1 MKQYL
6 YFVILIVAM
15 LMLVLNGCM
24 VYSTLQDAK
33 TLEPGEVILGGGAAF
48 PIDNQKVGVFPE
60 IAGRVGIVK
69 KFDAGI
75 KYSAPQLIFIDGKY
89 QILDGSVY
97 LSADLGWS
105 YFSYNEDHG
114 LKDKGTTT
122 AWYPMLIVGQDHWYA
137 AVKKVY
143 FMTEGEF
150 EFFGSQ
156 SFEGAGWL
164 TTNITLGG
172 ILGSSFR
179 VIPEIN
185 IIIPRNGSTL
195 LVPALGFQFKL

>member
-6 YFVILIVAM
+6 YFVILMITM
-15 LMLVLNGCM
+15 LLLILNGCM
-24 VYSTLQDAK
+24 VYSTLQSAK
-33 TLEPGEVILGGGAAF
+33 ALDPGEVILGGAAAF
-48 PIDNQKVGVFPE
+48 PIDNQKVGFFPE

-75 KYSAPQLIFIDGKY
+75 KYSAPQLIFVDGKY

-105 YFSYNEDHG
+105 YFSYTGDIA
-114 LKDKGTTT
+114 KDKGTTT

-137 AVKKVY
+137 AVKEVY

-156 SFEGAGWL
+156 SFKGAGWL

-172 ILGSSFR
+172 ILGTKFR
-179 VIPEIN
+179 VIPEVN
-185 IIIPRNGSTL
+185 LIIPRNGSTL
-195 LVPALGFQFKL
+195 VVPALGLQVKF